1 MVRSIAIPLIFH
13 NPFGGVDESTASD
26 SEQQIERISFSPTD
40 EDGASVEIYAMGF
53 GTTPLGPA
61 RIEVASLRTKPG
73 LVRANQEIE
82 LVLELRNSGG
92 EVSNSTFVMI
102 GDSQVAVPRSI
113 PVEQRL

>member
-1 MVRSIAIPLIFH
+1 
-13 NPFGGVDESTASD
+13 
-26 SEQQIERISFSPTD
+26 
-40 EDGASVEIYAMGF
+40 MGF

-61 RIEVASLRTKPG
+61 YRGSEPANQPG